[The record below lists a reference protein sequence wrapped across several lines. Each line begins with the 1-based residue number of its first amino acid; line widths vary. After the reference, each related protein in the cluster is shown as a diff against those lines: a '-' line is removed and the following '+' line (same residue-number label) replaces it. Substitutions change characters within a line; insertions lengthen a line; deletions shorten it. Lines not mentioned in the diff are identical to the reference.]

1 MNTAAARDNWV
12 GRVIDERFTLLRWL
26 GSSGSSDV
34 FLTELPSQGSQKAAI
49 KLIRSDGSDAEARIA
64 TWQAT
69 APLSHPHLVRLFYV
83 GHCQIESTHLLYAV
97 MEFAEEDLSQIIP
110 ERPLT
115 PAEAREMLHPV
126 LDALSYLHKKG
137 FVHGRLKPSNIM
149 VVNNELKLSS
159 DSLRVA
165 GELGGHMPAPS
176 VYDAPEIATG
186 AISPAS
192 DVWSLG
198 VTLVEALTQH
208 PPVLDRSTH
217 TEPVLSGLVPQRL
230 AGIARECLQFEPA
243 RRCTLNEIKARLDP
257 GKSPTESAGK
267 ARGIVPAKLGI
278 TALIAALVLLAV
290 VAAVKLGVHPS
301 RPSPSA
307 GTQQS
312 AAPVVAPPQSP
323 APVNQSAGGAI
334 VKGAA
339 VERVLPDVPRSARQ
353 TIQGKIRVKVEVTV
367 SPSGDVSEA
376 KLISAGPSKYFANLA
391 LQAARSWKF
400 QPAKVG
406 GQGVS
411 STWIL
416 PFQFGQTATEVAPV
430 ETSP

>member
-34 FLTELPSQGSQKAAI
+34 FLTELPGQGSQKAAI
-49 KLIRSDGSDAEARIA
+49 KLILSDGSDLESRIA

-83 GHCQIESTHLLYAV
+83 GHCQIEAMHLLYAV

-110 ERPLT
+110 ERSLT

-137 FVHGRLKPSNIM
+137 FVHGRLKPSNVM

-217 TEPVLSGLVPQRL
+217 TEPVLPGLVPQRL

-243 RRCTLNEIKARLDP
+243 RRCTLSEIKARLDP
-257 GKSPTESAGK
+257 GKSPTEPASKSG
-267 ARGIVPAKLGI
+267 GVVPAKLGI
-278 TALIAALVLLAV
+278 TALVAALVLLAV
-290 VAAVKLGVHPS
+290 VAGLKLGVHPS
-301 RPSPSA
+301 RPSPPPA
-307 GTQQS
+307 RPQPP
-312 AAPVVAPPQSP
+312 AEVVVRPQSP
-323 APVNQSAGGAI
+323 APVNQSSAGVI
-334 VKGAA
+334 VKGAV
-339 VERVLPDVPRSARQ
+339 VERVLPNIPRSASQ
-353 TIQGKIRVKVEVTV
+353 TIQGKIRVKIELTV

-376 KLISAGPSKYFANLA
+376 KLVSPGPSKYFANQA

-400 QPAKVG
+400 QPAKVD

-416 PFQFGQTATEVAPV
+416 PFQFGQSAIEVAPV